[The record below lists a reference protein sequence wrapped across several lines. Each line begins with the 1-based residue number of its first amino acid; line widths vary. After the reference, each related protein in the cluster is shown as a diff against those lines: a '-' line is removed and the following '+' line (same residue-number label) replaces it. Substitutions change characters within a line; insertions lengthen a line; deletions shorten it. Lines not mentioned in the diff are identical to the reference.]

1 MATSSLTG
9 TKLTREQ
16 LLAKKA
22 EIGKEVGID
31 SVEMGQKRKQ
41 NIDDAIRRLYDVDFE
56 LAVLDMQEKFG
67 GKWVRIDK
75 TAIGKVKDVISCNDD
90 GVTAQS
96 GKAHRFYV
104 TFEFFVEYTK
114 KYLAYDNDNTQYPV
128 DFDDFEIISAE
139 MARVEIAKAEKEF
152 DEMRKRF
159 HADGFDRAVNPAM
172 HADLDMNDGIPQD
185 TDSEPARQ

>member
-90 GVTAQS
+90 GVTVQS

-139 MARVEIAKAEKEF
+139 LARVEIAKAEKEF

>member
-1 MATSSLTG
+1 MATSSLNG

-22 EIGKEVGID
+22 EIVKEAGIE
-31 SVEMGQKRKQ
+31 SIEMGQERKQ
-41 NIDDAIRRLYDVDFE
+41 SIDNAIRRLYDVDFE

-67 GKWVRIDK
+67 GKWVRFNK
-75 TAIGKVKDVISCNDD
+75 TSIGKVKDVISCNDD
-90 GVTAQS
+90 WVTVQS

-128 DFDDFEIISAE
+128 DFDEFEIISSE

-172 HADLDMNDGIPQD
+172 NADLEMNDGIPQD

>member
-22 EIGKEVGID
+22 EIVKDVGIE

-90 GVTAQS
+90 WVTVQS

-114 KYLAYDNDNTQYPV
+114 RYLAYDNDNTQYPV
-128 DFDDFEIISAE
+128 DFDEFEIISAE

-159 HADGFDRAVNPAM
+159 HADGFDRAVNTAM
-172 HADLDMNDGIPQD
+172 NADLDVNDDLPENTGC
-185 TDSEPARQ
+185 EPANQ

>member
-1 MATSSLTG
+1 MATTSLTG

-16 LLAKKA
+16 LLAKKD
-22 EIGKEVGID
+22 EIVKEVGIE
-31 SVEMGQKRKQ
+31 SIEMGQERKQ
-41 NIDDAIRRLYDVDFE
+41 SIDNAIRRLHDVEFE

-67 GKWVRIDK
+67 GKWIRLDK
-75 TAIGKVKDVISCNDD
+75 TSIGKVKDVISCNDD
-90 GVTAQS
+90 GGTVHS

-114 KYLAYDNDNTQYPV
+114 RYLAYDNDNTQYPV
-128 DFDDFEIISAE
+128 DFDEFEIISAE

-172 HADLDMNDGIPQD
+172 HADLEMNDGIPQD